1 MGYYPVMRTVGSP
14 APVKQAVQIQ
24 EGGKDYLLSERN
36 EEVNKVIQGKSEAV
50 WTRGKAGWLV
60 PHGEEC
66 SNQVTSCVCPPV
78 RMKETDDP
86 DQDCAFLD
94 NLPQMLGDLRAG
106 WGPPAF
112 SEESGLSPSL
122 ETALSCTELAGGSLQ
137 CLRGSGFSRVE
148 KLKQRKEQL

>member
-1 MGYYPVMRTVGSP
+1 M
-14 APVKQAVQIQ
+14 KHAVQIQ

-36 EEVNKVIQGKSEAV
+36 EEVNKVIQGKSMWLAGT
-50 WTRGKAGWLV
+50 TRRRD
-60 PHGEEC
+60 EC

-148 KLKQRKEQL
+148 KLKQRKEQLLLFT